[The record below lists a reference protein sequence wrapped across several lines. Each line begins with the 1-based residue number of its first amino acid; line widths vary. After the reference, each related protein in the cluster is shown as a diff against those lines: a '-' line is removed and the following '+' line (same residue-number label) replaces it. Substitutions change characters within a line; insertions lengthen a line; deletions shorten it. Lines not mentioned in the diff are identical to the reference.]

1 MSKYFSYKNQAFYD
15 ITLNYP
21 TLPDDLVAVT
31 QEKYLSLLT
40 SMSKGCGITRDLV
53 ATSPRPSVYHKLAE
67 DDTWVDNRSIA
78 EKRQQYLQSLKPLT
92 RRQFKLV
99 LLSNNLLDQVE
110 MAINSIPDASTRMQ
124 AQIEFED
131 STMFERLNPT
141 LLLLYK
147 AMGIIESKL
156 DSMWEEGLKL

>member
-1 MSKYFSYKNQAFYD
+1 MRRFYKKGDSVFELAQDGSQDHVLTDEY
-15 ITLNYP
+15 IKMT
-21 TLPDDLVAVT
+21 DDEIDRHLFP
-31 QEKYLSLLT
+31 EKYMT
-40 SMSKGCGITRDLV
+40 G
-53 ATSPRPSVYHKLAE
+53 
-67 DDTWVDNRSIA
+67 A
-78 EKRQQYLQSLKPLT
+78 EKRERYLKSLVPLT

-99 LLSNNLLDQVE
+99 LLESNLLDQVE

-147 AMGIIESKL
+147 AMGISESKL
-156 DSMWEEGLKL
+156 DSMWEDGLKL